1 MTINEPVNDKS
12 TGIMFKR
19 EITPGNLV
27 SWALVLGGFVYGYST
42 LNGKVDA
49 QTIAIVDLKTAVGK
63 MEGTDAQLQ
72 AQINV
77 LRDLSTT
84 RQIDIST
91 KMTRLETI
99 LERMEGKVDSRLTKE
114 DKRN

>member
-1 MTINEPVNDKS
+1 MSMHEPTEHKP

-27 SWALVLGGFVYGYST
+27 SWALIIGGFVYGYSQ

-49 QTIAIVDLKTAVGK
+49 IAATISR
-63 MEGTDAQLQ
+63 MEGTDTQLQ

-91 KMTRLETI
+91 KMSRLETI
-99 LERMEGKVDSRLTKE
+99 LERTEGKLDIRLSKE